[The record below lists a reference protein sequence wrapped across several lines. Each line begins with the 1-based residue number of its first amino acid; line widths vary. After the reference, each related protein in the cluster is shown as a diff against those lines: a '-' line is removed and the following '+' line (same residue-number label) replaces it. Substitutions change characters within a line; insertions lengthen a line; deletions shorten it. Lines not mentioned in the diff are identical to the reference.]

1 MGKLQSGSKLLAHHH
16 FYLTRHVDHTKN
28 RLFRAAHQNMPK
40 SARIAAKA
48 ASKRPAPTPEP
59 TANKK
64 STQKATKRV
73 KQAKFQDPATLLQES
88 KEPTPETEDD
98 DAPAIVDVSNE
109 VYTLSK
115 HYMLGPEPVLEDTA
129 FLTLGEFS
137 YQDFSAQSMRKL
149 GKMLDEHKFEPQWV
163 SGQAVVS
170 RRGLAK
176 SEWLKFPV
184 HDSTDWEN
192 VEKCMKLWMQQ
203 LKSEIKVKLTI
214 VHKKVPLRH
223 TVDLEDEEDE
233 PGKVFNVKV
242 TLILGSAW
250 AHRKAVE

>member
-1 MGKLQSGSKLLAHHH
+1 
-16 FYLTRHVDHTKN
+16 
-28 RLFRAAHQNMPK
+28 MPK

-64 STQKATKRV
+64 SAQKATKRV
-73 KQAKFQDPATLLQES
+73 KQNKFQDPATLLQEP
-88 KEPTPETEDD
+88 KEATPETEDD
-98 DAPAIVDVSNE
+98 DAPAIVDVSDI

-115 HYMLGPEPVLEDTA
+115 DYMLGPESVVEDTA
-129 FLTLGEFS
+129 FLKLGEFS
-137 YQDFSAQSMRKL
+137 YQDFSSQSMRKL
-149 GKMLDEHKFEPQWV
+149 GKVLDEHKFEPIWV

-170 RRGLAK
+170 RKGLAK

-184 HDSTDWEN
+184 RDPTDWEN
-192 VEKCMKLWMQQ
+192 VEKCIKLWMQQ

-214 VHKKVPLRH
+214 VHKKVPLRRS
-223 TVDLEDEEDE
+223 VDVEDEEDE

-242 TLILGSAW
+242 ALISGSTW